1 MKKRILVVEDE
12 DKLRRILELQLLDSG
27 FDVVKASSAEEAL
40 PLIDRAELI
49 LTDFKLPG
57 MTGLEMLQLVR
68 RQDSHVPVIVMTAF
82 GTIENAVDAMKAGA
96 VDFLQKPF
104 SLDHLTLVV
113 NKALEVRNLRDENR
127 RLKEELGRK
136 YQWDNIVGRSSAMQQ
151 IFATIM
157 RVAPTRATVLLAGES
172 GVGKDLIARAIHFHS
187 PRRDKPFVKI
197 NCTAI
202 PENLMESE
210 LFGYEK
216 GAFTGANI
224 SKPGK
229 FEQAD
234 TGTVMLDEI
243 GDVPAN
249 VQVKL
254 LRVLQEH
261 CLRRVG
267 GRETIAVDARVL
279 AATHHDLE
287 TAIRDKTFREDLY
300 YRLNV
305 VSIHLPALRQ
315 RKEDIPALVR
325 YFLGKYGPELGHPSP
340 SIHAG
345 ALEFLQSH
353 SWPGNVRELENALRK
368 ALLLAQGYTINAD
381 HVRAAITQTAGAP
394 APATRT
400 LGEWLDAE
408 LAAAQRGETTE
419 VHAKILENAERELF
433 RRAIALAE
441 GNQARAA
448 RWLGVSRIT
457 MKAKLVQFGFHPHAE
472 NQAAE

>member
-1 MKKRILVVEDE
+1 MKKRILIVEDE

-27 FDVVKASSAEEAL
+27 FEVEKAASAEEAL
-40 PLIDRAELI
+40 PFMDRADLI

-57 MTGLEMLQLVR
+57 MTGLEMLQLIR

-96 VDFLQKPF
+96 ADFLLKPF
-104 SLDHLTLVV
+104 SLDHLTTVV
-113 NKALEVRNLRDENR
+113 NKALEIRSLRDENR
-127 RLKEELGRK
+127 RLKEELGHK

-187 PRRDKPFVKI
+187 PRKDRSFVKI
-197 NCTAI
+197 NCTAL

-216 GAFTGANI
+216 GAFTGANV

-249 VQVKL
+249 IQVKL
-254 LRVLQEH
+254 LRVLQEREFERLGSNKTMH
-261 CLRRVG
+261 IDVRV
-267 GRETIAVDARVL
+267 I
-279 AATHHDLE
+279 AATNRDLRAALE
-287 TAIRDKTFREDLY
+287 DGTFREDLY

-305 VSIHLPALRQ
+305 VPMEIPPLRE
-315 RKEDIPALVR
+315 RKEDIPYLARHFVEKLAPEMGGRVR
-325 YFLGKYGPELGHPSP
+325 DITDAAIEKLMQY
-340 SIHAG
+340 
-345 ALEFLQSH
+345 
-353 SWPGNVRELENALRK
+353 SWPGNVRELENVIERSIVMALGEKLDAGDIRLDMNLRPRQAAGELGLPEGMSLDAYEQELIRDALKKSEGNKSQAARILGLTRNALRYR
-368 ALLLAQGYTINAD
+368 L
-381 HVRAAITQTAGAP
+381 TQMGI
-394 APATRT
+394 
-400 LGEWLDAE
+400 D
-408 LAAAQRGETTE
+408 
-419 VHAKILENAERELF
+419 
-433 RRAIALAE
+433 
-441 GNQARAA
+441 
-448 RWLGVSRIT
+448 S
-457 MKAKLVQFGFHPHAE
+457 
-472 NQAAE
+472 